1 MEETN
6 DNKPK
11 RRKTGGRK
19 KGTPNKINSGLRDK
33 IAGFLDNNFDDAMNE
48 WKKIKDPAQK
58 VRTFCDLMKYAVPTL
73 QSVSLDA
80 IIEKK
85 ADDIENKLK
94 ELSEEC

>member
-6 DNKPK
+6 KPK
-11 RRKTGGRK
+11 RKKTGGRQ
-19 KGTPNKINSGLRDK
+19 KGTPNKINSGLREK
-33 IAGFLDNNFDDAMNE
+33 IANFLETNFDDAMKE
-48 WKKIKDPAQK
+48 WNNIKDPTQK

-73 QSVSLDA
+73 QSVNLDA